1 MRDYLKRLIATALI
15 TIAMCAAM
23 YGQSRRDVARYNTMN
38 AEGVWSVG
46 VTVVPATSLVHPA
59 GEAYG
64 GALSSVG
71 MIGVGL
77 EGGYFV
83 KDGWRVAVELMYADN
98 SYSASYASLV
108 GEAYTTQS
116 SFTAGALCYRHF
128 GRWYAGAG
136 LSVGRSSLRYHT
148 AEQEGLPNID
158 RFGGESFTQRK
169 GSFGL
174 VVSGGYQVS
183 PFLKVGGFW
192 RPSVAGGGYAHSLG
206 VSATIYLPFVD
217 AVVCK

>member
-1 MRDYLKRLIATALI
+1 MTKRTIITLFVALLSLTTAQ
-15 TIAMCAAM
+15 
-23 YGQSRRDVARYNTMN
+23 GQNRRDAARYNTMT

-59 GEAYG
+59 GKAYG

-71 MIGVGL
+71 MVGIGL

-83 KDGWRVAVELMYADN
+83 RDGWRVAAELMYADN
-98 SYSASYASLV
+98 GYSTSFASLV
-108 GEAYTTQS
+108 GEAYATQS
-116 SFTAGALCYRHF
+116 SFTVGALCYRHF

-136 LSVGRSSLRYHT
+136 LSVGRSSLRYYA
-148 AEQEGLPNID
+148 AEQEGAPNIE
-158 RFGGESFTQRK
+158 RFGEDSFTQRK
-169 GSFGL
+169 GSYGL
-174 VVSGGYQVS
+174 IVSGGYQVS

>member
-1 MRDYLKRLIATALI
+1 MTKRTIITLLVALLSLTTAQ
-15 TIAMCAAM
+15 
-23 YGQSRRDVARYNTMN
+23 GQNRRDAARYNTMA

-46 VTVVPATSLVHPA
+46 VTIVPATSLVHPA
-59 GEAYG
+59 GKAYG

-71 MIGVGL
+71 MMGLGL
-77 EGGYFV
+77 EGGYFIR
-83 KDGWRVAVELMYADN
+83 DGWRVAAELMYADN
-98 SYSASYASLV
+98 GYSTSYASMV

-116 SFTAGALCYRHF
+116 SFTVGALCYRHF

-136 LSVGRSSLRYHT
+136 LSVGRSSLRYRT
-148 AEQEGLPNID
+148 AEQEGAPNIG
-158 RFGGESFTQRK
+158 RFGEESFAQRK
-169 GSFGL
+169 GSCGL
-174 VVSGGYQVS
+174 IVSGGYQVS

-206 VSATIYLPFVD
+206 LSATIYLPFVD